1 MCILKGIYL
10 YELKYKK
17 RVNKGSIV
25 YKIYYLVKDINFLVY
40 ELIINK
46 FREFKVRKFIVKYE
60 YIKCFIVEILI
71 FLVVFDIVI

>member
-71 FLVVFDIVI
+71 FLVVFDIVN

>member
-25 YKIYYLVKDINFLVY
+25 YKTYYLVKDINFLVY